1 MICHLSQFLT
11 NRGYVIREVICAYSI
26 KLICD
31 NKHDCFWHPIATDLK
46 ATSWYKRQTYF
57 ASPSTTAYWT
67 VPSAHMDPLPAD
79 LSFSESLLESAFFNI
94 PTTSDASTSTD
105 NSLSWDATL
114 GITTTTVT
122 NRGRKGLLFDGR
134 KFTLKFQRKCGIST
148 WRCSTQASCKA
159 IATAEVRGT
168 DTHILEMSAHTCTP
182 ITSEEA
188 SKQTRIRS
196 VVQTTN
202 GRSTRHIATK
212 LNVPYNTALY
222 MRRRRALAKQ
232 TTEENAS

>member
-46 ATSWYKRQTYF
+46 ATSWYKRQT
-57 ASPSTTAYWT
+57 

-94 PTTSDASTSTD
+94 PTTSDA
-105 NSLSWDATL
+105 TL
-114 GITTTTVT
+114 GIATTTVT

-134 KFTLKFQRKCGIST
+134 KFTLEFQRKCGIST

-182 ITSEEA
+182 IASEEA